1 MCVQLLHVSS
11 QTIGAAGISGVKGQ
25 LRRVCGKGVGN
36 ALIRRGGGPY
46 HGAQRAE
53 QLLVEQIVLTLGAE
67 IGIDLRALGA
77 ELLHCEESEV
87 VFDGK
92 TLSVDAD
99 PTKKVSLSEVAFAS
113 QFGHMVPLEV
123 TETHTSP
130 LSPPPYMVGAAEIEL
145 DKETGEV
152 KVVDYAACVDC
163 GTPINPNLTRVQA
176 EGGLLQGIGMALTE
190 NITYDSRGWPMENS
204 FMQYKIP
211 TRVDIGHIRV
221 EFESSYEPNGPFGA
235 KSIGE
240 VVINT
245 PLPAIADAVYNA
257 IGTRFYE
264 LPITPEQIAMAV
276 EETS

>member
-1 MCVQLLHVSS
+1 M
-11 QTIGAAGISGVKGQ
+11 
-25 LRRVCGKGVGN
+25 
-36 ALIRRGGGPY
+36 
-46 HGAQRAE
+46 
-53 QLLVEQIVLTLGAE
+53 
-67 IGIDLRALGA
+67 
-77 ELLHCEESEV
+77 
-87 VFDGK
+87 
-92 TLSVDAD
+92 
-99 PTKKVSLSEVAFAS
+99 AFAS
-113 QFGHMVPLEV
+113 QFGHMVPLEI

-163 GTPINPNLTRVQA
+163 GTPINPNLTRVQT
-176 EGGLLQGIGMALTE
+176 EGGILQGIGMALTE
-190 NITYDSRGWPMENS
+190 NITYDAKGWPMENS

-211 TRVDIGHIRV
+211 ARVDIGHIRV

-245 PLPAIADAVYNA
+245 PLPAIADAIYNA

-264 LPITPEQIAMAV
+264 LPITPEQVAWRWKKTADAFGKTV
-276 EETS
+276 SVSGGKGPCSLAGGRRRKNHPALCLCPALCRQRLAGAGEHHHPHPAARGELCRR